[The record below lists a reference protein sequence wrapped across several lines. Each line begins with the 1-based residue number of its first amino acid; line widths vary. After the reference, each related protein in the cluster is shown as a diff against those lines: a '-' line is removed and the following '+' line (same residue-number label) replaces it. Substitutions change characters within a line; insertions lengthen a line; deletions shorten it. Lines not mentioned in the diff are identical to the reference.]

1 MVVYDLLVSHTS
13 DGRVVLSLEPM
24 QGFEWKEGFRFWHE
38 VLRREVKGVYF
49 YEFLEPSTVQSAS
62 STFNLGEVTT
72 IFTIFLQLLL
82 SRLKFFSTLFPFDKL

>member
-13 DGRVVLSLEPM
+13 DGRVVLSLEPV
-24 QGFEWKEGFRFWHE
+24 QGFAWKEGFRFWHE

-62 STFNLGEVTT
+62 STYIYCEVTT
-72 IFTIFLQLLL
+72 IFT
-82 SRLKFFSTLFPFDKL
+82 SFFCSYCYPV

>member
-13 DGRVVLSLEPM
+13 DGRVVLSLEPV
-24 QGFEWKEGFRFWHE
+24 QGFVWKEGFRFWHE

-62 STFNLGEVTT
+62 SMFNLGEVKT
-72 IFTIFLQLLL
+72 IFT
-82 SRLKFFSTLFPFDKL
+82 SLFPAIAIPFEVYQHTVPF

>member
-13 DGRVVLSLEPM
+13 DGRVVLSLEPV
-24 QGFEWKEGFRFWHE
+24 QGFAWKEGFRFWHE

-62 STFNLGEVTT
+62 SMFNLGEVKT
-72 IFTIFLQLLL
+72 IFT
-82 SRLKFFSTLFPFDKL
+82 SFFPAIAIPFEVYQHTVPF